1 MNNYNFPMN
10 YNPYNNYLQQ
20 MQQIQQQNQGSNV
33 QTLFMRSK
41 TVDDAKQYPL
51 APNTTAIFVTEDNNY
66 CCLKSL
72 GSSAFDTPVFIIYS
86 RQQESTVNNIQ
97 EQKQEIKQEQN
108 QIEYATKQELNSYIE
123 QFNIIGNNF
132 SILKK
137 ENDSLRKELENI
149 KNELGIKENKNAE

>member
-1 MNNYNFPMN
+1 MNNFNNFPVG
-10 YNPYNNYLQQ
+10 YNPYQYQQ
-20 MQQIQQQNQGSNV
+20 MQQTQQTNIN
-33 QTLFMRSK
+33 TFFMRAK
-41 TVDDAKQYPL
+41 TVEDAKQYPL
-51 APNTTAIFVTEDNNY
+51 APNSTAIFIGENNTF

-72 GSSAFDTPVFIIYS
+72 GSSPFDTPVFIEFY
-86 RQQESTVNNIQ
+86 RKQE
-97 EQKQEIKQEQN
+97 QEIKQELKEEVIQN
-108 QIEYATKQELNSYIE
+108 QVEYATKQELNSYIE